1 MEPIITKLFD
11 LFLFGGKDF
20 ALFIISMVPFVE
32 LRGAILYGAAMHMP
46 WLHVFFLSLLGN
58 LLPVPFLICLARPL
72 FGWLKSTRLLAGVMD
87 KADKVEKYYAMGL
100 FFFAAVPLPG
110 TGAWSGSLIA
120 ALLNM
125 KMRHALPAVI
135 AGVCVAGLIMTVVSY
150 GLFGVIRF
158 F

>member
-1 MEPIITKLFD
+1 
-11 LFLFGGKDF
+11 
-20 ALFIISMVPFVE
+20 
-32 LRGAILYGAAMHMP
+32 
-46 WLHVFFLSLLGN
+46 
-58 LLPVPFLICLARPL
+58 
-72 FGWLKSTRLLAGVMD
+72 MD

-100 FFFAAVPLPG
+100 FFFVAVPLPG